1 MFVVILRKLC
11 LVRKSEETTVWVWRL
26 LLEVSEH
33 WELMTPCRM
42 WRELLNSIQ
51 KVSMSSAVTAW
62 HGYWSNTYNLK
73 MVLYKLRIFTHR
85 VIMTEIMGQISVVD
99 LVISFKRVLIF
110 WSACGLQIS
119 PMLIG
124 TELLRNNKCGEQ
136 TFGFTKMLRLIQQN
150 AHFSVS
156 DVGTLDTL
164 CLEEHVNSD

>member
-51 KVSMSSAVTAW
+51 KVSLSSAVTAW

-124 TELLRNNKCGEQ
+124 TELLRN
-136 TFGFTKMLRLIQQN
+136 RIN
-150 AHFSVS
+150 AGNRHLASRRCCASSSKTHTSVCPMS
-156 DVGTLDTL
+156 AHWTRYA
-164 CLEEHVNSD
+164 